1 MNIPM
6 VTDSFLDEFETNFDV
21 DFVNYYK
28 LQNSDKIT
36 NIMNDRHNL
45 TRTTKEYDYHELKLP
60 QKNQYDFAYENIVT
74 FYEQLKQLTPVE
86 ATDARLWVAL
96 ENTDFLPYHLK
107 ALQVMDYKEGKQ
119 ESSIKSR
126 SIFSVNGLK
135 RSLAINN
142 LASLWWMGYL
152 LYDKQNED
160 HYHFVRAFTQTDF
173 RGNFV
178 AFSSSNVVDN
188 VNIRMGILD
197 AIFELV
203 DKKVIKQN
211 RHAFSDANKI
221 MNIVGGTRILDLL
234 SREEVKSIVLQKLP
248 EYWGKK

>member
-1 MNIPM
+1 M
-6 VTDSFLDEFETNFDV
+6 VTDVFLETFETDFDV

-28 LQNSDKIT
+28 LQNTDKIT
-36 NIMNDRHNL
+36 SILNDKNNL
-45 TRTTKEYDYHELKLP
+45 TRTTKEYDYRALKLP
-60 QKNQYDFAYENIVT
+60 QTTQYDFAYENIVC
-74 FYEQLKQLTPVE
+74 FYEQLKQLSPVE

-96 ENTDFLPYHLK
+96 ENTDFLDYHLK

-126 SIFSVNGLK
+126 SAFSVNGLK

-152 LYDKQNED
+152 LYDKQNDD
-160 HYHFVRAFTQTDF
+160 HYHFVRSFTQTDF

-188 VNIRMGILD
+188 ENIRMGILD

-203 DKKVIKQN
+203 DKGEIKQN
-211 RHAFSDANKI
+211 RFAFSDANKI

-234 SREEVKSIVLQKLP
+234 SRTEVKNIVLQRLP
-248 EYWGKK
+248 EQLTKK